1 MNLQKGLILAL
12 LLLAVG
18 FACQQKKSKAQEKV
32 TFKMEGNPLVRHI
45 GAADPDVHVWDGV
58 VWMYCSQDH
67 QRQEGDKGNYDHM
80 DGYHAFSSTDMIHWT
95 DHGEVLHTRDIP
107 WAHGGWLFAPGAAH
121 KNGKYYIYFPV
132 KDKEKKWKV
141 GVAVSDAPQG
151 PFEVMDKPL
160 EGFNH
165 IDPMCFIDDDGEA
178 YLYNNKNVVAK
189 LKPNMIEVAEK
200 PRKIVYAPEE
210 IVKDT
215 LRSCLEGSYM
225 HKKDGIY
232 YYSYTNWKNPEIQG
246 YYAMGSNP
254 YGPFEWKGAL
264 GPAPNDGAQD
274 HHSIIEFKGQWYY
287 FYHIGGKEFIPE
299 GWNGYRRIACYDKL
313 YYNEDGTIQ
322 MIKHTKGKSN

>member
-67 QRQEGDKGNYDHM
+67 QRQEGDRGNYDHM
-80 DGYHAFSSTDMIHWT
+80 DGYHAFSSTDMINWT

-141 GVAVSDAPQG
+141 GVAVSDVARRT
-151 PFEVMDKPL
+151 
-160 EGFNH
+160 
-165 IDPMCFIDDDGEA
+165 A
-178 YLYNNKNVVAK
+178 Y
-189 LKPNMIEVAEK
+189 
-200 PRKIVYAPEE
+200 
-210 IVKDT
+210 
-215 LRSCLEGSYM
+215 G
-225 HKKDGIY
+225 
-232 YYSYTNWKNPEIQG
+232 
-246 YYAMGSNP
+246 
-254 YGPFEWKGAL
+254 
-264 GPAPNDGAQD
+264 
-274 HHSIIEFKGQWYY
+274 
-287 FYHIGGKEFIPE
+287 
-299 GWNGYRRIACYDKL
+299 
-313 YYNEDGTIQ
+313 
-322 MIKHTKGKSN
+322 

>member
-1 MNLQKGLILAL
+1 
-12 LLLAVG
+12 
-18 FACQQKKSKAQEKV
+18 
-32 TFKMEGNPLVRHI
+32 
-45 GAADPDVHVWDGV
+45 
-58 VWMYCSQDH
+58 
-67 QRQEGDKGNYDHM
+67 M
-80 DGYHAFSSTDMIHWT
+80 DGYHAFSSTDMINWT